1 MSRAARFMLLAA
13 SLLMGTAHAAD
24 LLSVVSGALERDP
37 ALAASR
43 DATRAAAQAAP
54 KARAALLP
62 RVSGGWGRA
71 YNGIV
76 TEDFPTQHYWQS
88 GWTIGLTQP
97 VFNWANW
104 TAYRQADYMVARA
117 RLQAASAQQDA
128 ILSAAQAY
136 FDVLAAADE
145 VARATDYLHALD
157 AHMALLARAKT
168 AGEATLVDVRDGE
181 SSRAQ
186 AQLQWL
192 DAQTQARLANAA
204 LARLAGPDIGPL
216 AALPPG
222 GAPQLAPLAV
232 EPWVTQAQAHGYGVQ
247 IGEMALQI
255 ARFDTEKARAARY
268 PSVDLQVTHTPAGA
282 AGGYSR
288 PTTTTTG
295 MLSVTIPLYSGGEIS
310 AKVDEANALA
320 DKARDELDAAVRDAG
335 ANARDA
341 WLRVNS
347 GGMRVSALDDVVR
360 RAQSALEAT
369 RIGQRAGSRTTY
381 DVLRATDAFYASRR
395 DLIRAR
401 YDTVLATL
409 KLLAQASMLDLDEV
423 GRLNAQL
430 FAPDS
435 TPSHAS
441 RAP

>member
-1 MSRAARFMLLAA
+1 
-13 SLLMGTAHAAD
+13 
-24 LLSVVSGALERDP
+24 
-37 ALAASR
+37 
-43 DATRAAAQAAP
+43 
-54 KARAALLP
+54 
-62 RVSGGWGRA
+62 
-71 YNGIV
+71 
-76 TEDFPTQHYWQS
+76 
-88 GWTIGLTQP
+88 
-97 VFNWANW
+97 
-104 TAYRQADYMVARA
+104 
-117 RLQAASAQQDA
+117 
-128 ILSAAQAY
+128 
-136 FDVLAAADE
+136 
-145 VARATDYLHALD
+145 
-157 AHMALLARAKT
+157 
-168 AGEATLVDVRDGE
+168 
-181 SSRAQ
+181 
-186 AQLQWL
+186 
-192 DAQTQARLANAA
+192 
-204 LARLAGPDIGPL
+204 
-216 AALPPG
+216 
-222 GAPQLAPLAV
+222 
-232 EPWVTQAQAHGYGVQ
+232 
-247 IGEMALQI
+247 MALQI

-282 AGGYSR
+282 AGGYAR

-310 AKVDEANALA
+310 AKVDEANALQ

-395 DLIRAR
+395 DWIRAR

-423 GRLNAQL
+423 GRLNTQL
-430 FAPDS
+430 FAPDFA
-435 TPSHAS
+435 PSHAS

>member
-1 MSRAARFMLLAA
+1 MKCAARFMLLAA
-13 SLLMGTAHAAD
+13 CLLMGTAHAAD
-24 LLSVVSGALERDP
+24 LLSVVSDALDRDP
-37 ALAASR
+37 ALAATR
-43 DATRAAAQAAP
+43 DATRAAAQAVP

-62 RVSGGWGRA
+62 HVSGGWGRA

-76 TEDFPTQHYWQS
+76 MEDFPTQHYWQS

-104 TAYRQADYMVARA
+104 TAYRQADYVVARA

-136 FDVLAAADE
+136 FDALAAADE
-145 VARATDYLHALD
+145 LARATDYLRALD
-157 AHMALLARAKT
+157 GHMALLARAKD
-168 AGEATLVDVRDGE
+168 AGEATLVDLRDGE

-192 DAQTQARLANAA
+192 DAQSQARLANSA
-204 LARLAGPDIGPL
+204 LARLVGHESGPL
-216 AALPPG
+216 AALPPDG
-222 GAPQLAPLAV
+222 SPQLAPLDV

-247 IGEMALQI
+247 IGEVALEI

-268 PSVDLQVTHTPAGA
+268 PNVDLQVTHTPAGA
-282 AGGYSR
+282 AGGYAR

-310 AKVDEANALA
+310 AKVDEANALQ

-335 ANARDA
+335 AHARDA

-347 GGMRVSALDDVVR
+347 GGLRVSALDDVVKH
-360 RAQSALEAT
+360 AQSALEAT
-369 RIGQRAGSRTTY
+369 RIGQRAGSRTSL

-401 YDTVLATL
+401 YDCVLAAL

-423 GRLNAQL
+423 GRLNTQL
-430 FAPDS
+430 FAP
-435 TPSHAS
+435 
-441 RAP
+441 RAQ